1 VHVIA
6 DGGIYGSGDI
16 AKAIACGADAVMLGE
31 QLAEAQDAPA
41 GGLYWT
47 PAAAHPSLPRS
58 DVVDAGLGQRSL
70 ETLLFGPADSP
81 DGRVNLF
88 GALRR
93 ALAKTG
99 YSDLKEF
106 QRVGLT
112 IRR

>member
-1 VHVIA
+1 
-6 DGGIYGSGDI
+6 
-16 AKAIACGADAVMLGE
+16 M
-31 QLAEAQDAPA
+31 
-41 GGLYWT
+41 
-47 PAAAHPSLPRS
+47 PRS
-58 DVVDAGLGQRSL
+58 DITGMESSGRSL
-70 ETLLFGPADSP
+70 ETVLFGPSDRP
-81 DGRVNLF
+81 DGTVNLF

>member
-1 VHVIA
+1 VTGV
-6 DGGIYGSGDI
+6 
-16 AKAIACGADAVMLGE
+16 
-31 QLAEAQDAPA
+31 AP
-41 GGLYWT
+41 GT
-47 PAAAHPSLPRS
+47 R
-58 DVVDAGLGQRSL
+58 DL
-70 ETLLFGPADSP
+70 ESVLFGPSDTP
-81 DGRVNLF
+81 DGTVNLF